1 MTIKESNKRYYEQI
15 IAHLTEKRMCEV
27 CMREYPLYELS
38 RHRKTNKHIKFLDKH
53 LKSLIYILLEET

>member
-1 MTIKESNKRYYEQI
+1 MTIKESNKRYYEQNKVKI

-38 RHRKTNKHIKFLDKH
+38 RHRKTNKHFKFLDKH
-53 LKSLIYILLEET
+53 NNT

>member
-1 MTIKESNKRYYEQI
+1 MTIKESNKRYYEQNKVKI

-38 RHRKTNKHIKFLDKH
+38 RHRKKI
-53 LKSLIYILLEET
+53 SILIF